1 MSPTSLLL
9 ERRERGLTQTELG
22 RRIGISP
29 KLISMYERGRRP
41 IRPTRAIELTRALSE
56 PAGVQDVSAQKI
68 GR

>member
-1 MSPTSLLL
+1 MSPISLLI
-9 ERRERGLTQTELG
+9 ERRERGLTQDELG
-22 RRIGISP
+22 RRVGVSAE
-29 KLISMYERGRRP
+29 LISMYEHGRRP